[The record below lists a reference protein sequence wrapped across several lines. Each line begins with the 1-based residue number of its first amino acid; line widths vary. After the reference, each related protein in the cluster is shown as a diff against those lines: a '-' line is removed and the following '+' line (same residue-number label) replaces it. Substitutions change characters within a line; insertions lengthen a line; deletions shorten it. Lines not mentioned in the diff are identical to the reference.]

1 MKRGIVMMGVLAL
14 LLGAPSMVL
23 AQRPLTIRLG
33 VHGAVQGAPDV
44 IAIRQGFFK
53 QERLE
58 VDWRRFGVGREG
70 RDAMIAGAI
79 DINATATTPFLI
91 GLEKGV
97 RHSEHRSAQR
107 EAHCSGQGN
116 GHRIHLCRE
125 DRPRLRS
132 QAWGLRGRQRR
143 RSEGPHPHSHRK
155 GGRRDR
161 HWGPIRCHC
170 RTRRACPEPGRLLQV
185 RRASLRGDSNE

>member
-1 MKRGIVMMGVLAL
+1 MNRGIVAIAALVLV
-14 LLGAPSMVL
+14 LGTVPMVS

-44 IAIRQGFFK
+44 IAIRQGYFK

-97 RHSEHRSAQR
+97 PFAAVAVNSYFCGTNH
-107 EAHCSGQGN
+107 
-116 GHRIHLCRE
+116 I
-125 DRPRLRS
+125 
-132 QAWGLRGRQRR
+132 
-143 RSEGPHPHSHRK
+143 
-155 GGRRDR
+155 
-161 HWGPIRCHC
+161 
-170 RTRRACPEPGRLLQV
+170 V
-185 RRASLRGDSNE
+185 

>member
-1 MKRGIVMMGVLAL
+1 MKRGIATIGVLAL
-14 LLGAPSMVL
+14 LLGAAPVVL

-44 IAIRQGFFK
+44 LAIRQGYFK

-91 GLEKGV
+91 GLEK
-97 RHSEHRSAQR
+97 
-107 EAHCSGQGN
+107 
-116 GHRIHLCRE
+116 
-125 DRPRLRS
+125 
-132 QAWGLRGRQRR
+132 
-143 RSEGPHPHSHRK
+143 
-155 GGRRDR
+155 
-161 HWGPIRCHC
+161 
-170 RTRRACPEPGRLLQV
+170 
-185 RRASLRGDSNE
+185 